1 MSWDGTPP
9 DSYWDPPDDPPL
21 VECPDCDGEGV
32 IEQEEELEY
41 GTVIVRMVKCE
52 PCDGDGERYM
62 TDEEVR
68 DAAAEAQIER
78 AEARRDGD
86 L

>member
-1 MSWDGTPP
+1 ML
-9 DSYWDPPDDPPL
+9 DPPDDPPL
-21 VECPDCDGEGV
+21 VTCP
-32 IEQEEELEY
+32 
-41 GTVIVRMVKCE
+41 KCE
-52 PCDGDGERYM
+52 GHGQVRVLVPDPASGEPNVEVEDCPRCGGDGEDYM

-68 DAAAEAQIER
+68 DAKAEAEIER